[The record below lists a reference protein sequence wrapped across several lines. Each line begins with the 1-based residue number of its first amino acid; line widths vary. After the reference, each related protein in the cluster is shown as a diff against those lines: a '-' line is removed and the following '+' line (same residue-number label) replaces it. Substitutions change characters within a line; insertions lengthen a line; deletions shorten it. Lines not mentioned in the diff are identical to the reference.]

1 MATKEVT
8 IENFQ
13 SEVLECNVPV
23 LVDFWA
29 SWCGPCRMV
38 SPIIDELSD
47 EHPEYKFAKVNVD
60 EQIALANKYNVMSIP
75 NLVVFNN
82 GEVVSQV
89 AGTRQKE
96 EILEFLK
103 NILGSSVQSVN
114 IPYFAS
120 NSAFLN
126 LFLHY
131 NEPHPY
137 SY

>member
-75 NLVVFNN
+75 NLVVFKN
-82 GEVVSQV
+82 GEV
-89 AGTRQKE
+89 
-96 EILEFLK
+96 FLRLQEHVRK
-103 NILGSSVQSVN
+103 KKS
-114 IPYFAS
+114 
-120 NSAFLN
+120 LN
-126 LFLHY
+126 C
-131 NEPHPY
+131 
-137 SY
+137 

>member
-38 SPIIDELSD
+38 SPLIDELSE

-60 EQIALANKYNVMSIP
+60 EQIALANKYNVMCIP
-75 NLVVFNN
+75 NLVVFKN

-96 EILEFLK
+96 EILELLK
-103 NILGSSVQSVN
+103 K
-114 IPYFAS
+114 
-120 NSAFLN
+120 
-126 LFLHY
+126 
-131 NEPHPY
+131 
-137 SY
+137 